1 MRNEK
6 CGNKECEFANDF
18 QFQTLVFI
26 IASASINQFR
36 RISEDCRIITHSGA
50 VEHLPNIP

>member
-6 CGNKECEFANDF
+6 CGNKECEFVNDF

-26 IASASINQFR
+26 IASVSINQFR
-36 RISEDCRIITHSGA
+36 RIADCRIITHSGA